1 MVMTATQSA
10 DSVRRAY
17 LARAACR
24 GKENEMKQY
33 APGKEPQYS
42 REDDKLHPEE
52 IELKGGVVGKLDNFW
67 FYHKWKVIVSL
78 ASIVLVLIMCLQMCG
93 NQKDD
98 LTFMYAGSAYLTTVP
113 NYTQMLT
120 VFEDVMPE
128 DYNGDGNKRVEC
140 AALNIYSEEQ
150 IKKRKAEIASG
161 KDLPEYN
168 THINSQE
175 YTSYNRLMQTGE
187 YSLCLIEKW
196 LYDSVADGVFCKLED
211 TLGYKPDYAIDS
223 YAVYF
228 WDTDFAKANAEIFS
242 AIPKETVLCLR
253 MKNSIT
259 NKGSETNYKIAKETF
274 IAIMNYK
281 PE

>member
-1 MVMTATQSA
+1 
-10 DSVRRAY
+10 
-17 LARAACR
+17 
-24 GKENEMKQY
+24 MKQY
-33 APGKEPQYS
+33 APGKEPQYN

-52 IELKGGVVGKLDNFW
+52 IEVNGGVLGKLDNFW

-78 ASIVLVLIMCLQMCG
+78 ASIVLVVIMCIQMCG
-93 NQKDD
+93 NTADD
-98 LTFMYAGSAYLTTVP
+98 LTFMYSGSAYLTTVP
-113 NYTQMLT
+113 NYKEMVATIA
-120 VFEDVMPE
+120 EVMPE
-128 DYNGDGNKRVEC
+128 DYNGDGEKRVEC
-140 AALNIYSEEQ
+140 AALNIYSKEQ
-150 IKKRKAEIASG
+150 IEYRKAEIASG

-187 YSLCLIEKW
+187 YHLCLIEKW
-196 LYDSVADGVFCKLED
+196 LYDEVADGVFCKLED

-228 WDTDFAKANAEIFS
+228 WDTEFAKANAEVFS

-259 NKGSETNYKIAKETF
+259 NKGSETNHKIAKETF

-281 PE
+281 PSEN